1 MLPVIPS
8 LCSIGRMRNNAVS
21 VADGG
26 SSDTHGR
33 VAARSSIPDEAMEIG
48 GRVWYPHDLAF
59 GRSAAGFQWRLK
71 AVSLEGLT
79 VGMLEYGMP
88 VKITTGELENA
99 YQVNFPLFGKVRF
112 SQGKRVVVGTPDM
125 AAIHGPVQATSIQG
139 WAEPTQMLGLKIPAS
154 LMHQELETLL
164 GRSPRQSLEFE
175 GSFDLSS
182 HRGREWRSA
191 VELLVAGMRSPDSLL
206 SSPLMARAAVE
217 YAVRGL
223 LLSAPNNFSEELA
236 GAVEAAGSAAV
247 RRAVDFM
254 ESNAHLPLTLETV
267 ASDACVS
274 PRALQQGFRRYLD
287 STPMEHLR
295 SIRLRRVR
303 SELLSGT
310 ASTRI
315 NEVAARWGFPH
326 AGRFAI
332 HYAKTFGEHPSQT
345 LKGINGN

>member
-1 MLPVIPS
+1 M
-8 LCSIGRMRNNAVS
+8 AVS

-26 SSDTHGR
+26 STSTQGR

-59 GRSAAGFQWRLK
+59 GRSVADFQWRLK

-88 VKITTGELENA
+88 VKITTGELEDA
-99 YQVNFPLFGKVRF
+99 YQVNFPLFGRIRF
-112 SQGKRVVVGTPDM
+112 SQGNRVVVGSGAT

-139 WAEPTQMLGLKIPAS
+139 WSEPTQMLGLKIPAA
-154 LMHQELETLL
+154 LMHQELEALL
-164 GRSPRQSLEFE
+164 GRSPRQPLEFE
-175 GSFDLSS
+175 GSFDLTS
-182 HRGREWRSA
+182 HRGKEWRSA
-191 VELLVAGMRSPDSLL
+191 VDLLVASLRSPDSLL
-206 SSPLMARAAVE
+206 STPLVARAAVQ

-236 GAVEAAGSAAV
+236 GAVETVGSASV

-254 ESNAHLPLTLETV
+254 EANAHLPLTLESV
-267 ASDACVS
+267 AADACVS
-274 PRALQQGFRRYLD
+274 PRALQQGFGAHLD

-295 SIRLRRVR
+295 GIRLRKVR

-332 HYAKTFGEHPSQT
+332 RYAKTFGEHPSQT
-345 LKGINGN
+345 LKRITGN

>member
-8 LCSIGRMRNNAVS
+8 ACSSGRMRNNAVS
-21 VADGG
+21 AADGG
-26 SSDTHGR
+26 PHPQGH

-48 GRVWYPHDLAF
+48 GRVWYPHHLAF

-112 SQGKRVVVGTPDM
+112 SQGKRVVAGNPQM
-125 AAIHGPVQATSIQG
+125 AAIHGPVEATSIQG
-139 WAEPTQMLGLKIPAS
+139 WSEPTQMLGLKIPTS
-154 LMHQELETLL
+154 LMHQELEALL
-164 GRSPRQSLEFE
+164 GRSPKRPLAFE

-191 VELLVAGMRSPDSLL
+191 VELLVASMRNPDSLL
-206 SSPLMARAAVE
+206 STPLMARAAVE
-217 YAVRGL
+217 YSVRGL

-236 GAVEAAGSAAV
+236 GTVEAVGSAAV

-254 ESNAHLPLTLETV
+254 EANAHLPLTLESV

-274 PRALQQGFRRYLD
+274 PRALQQGFRKHLD

-295 SIRLRRVR
+295 SIRLRKVR
-303 SELLSGT
+303 RDLLSGT

>member
-1 MLPVIPS
+1 M
-8 LCSIGRMRNNAVS
+8 AVS

-26 SSDTHGR
+26 STSTQGR
-33 VAARSSIPDEAMEIG
+33 VAARSSVPDEAMEIG

-59 GRSAAGFQWRLK
+59 GRSAADFQWRLK

-99 YQVNFPLFGKVRF
+99 YQVNFPLFGRIRF
-112 SQGKRVVVGTPDM
+112 SQGNRVVVGSTAT

-139 WAEPTQMLGLKIPAS
+139 WSEPTQMLGLKIPAA
-154 LMHQELETLL
+154 LMHQELEALL
-164 GRSPRQSLEFE
+164 GRSPRQPLEFE
-175 GSFDLSS
+175 GSFDLTSQ
-182 HRGREWRSA
+182 RGKEWRSA
-191 VELLVAGMRSPDSLL
+191 VDLLVASLRSPDSLL
-206 SSPLMARAAVE
+206 STPLVARAAVQ

-223 LLSAPNNFSEELA
+223 LLSAPNNFSEELV
-236 GAVEAAGSAAV
+236 GAVETVGSASV

-254 ESNAHLPLTLETV
+254 EANAHLPLTLESV
-267 ASDACVS
+267 AADACVS
-274 PRALQQGFRRYLD
+274 PRALQQGFRAHLD

-295 SIRLRRVR
+295 GIRLRKVR

-332 HYAKTFGEHPSQT
+332 RYAKTFGEHPSQT
-345 LKGINGN
+345 LKRINGN